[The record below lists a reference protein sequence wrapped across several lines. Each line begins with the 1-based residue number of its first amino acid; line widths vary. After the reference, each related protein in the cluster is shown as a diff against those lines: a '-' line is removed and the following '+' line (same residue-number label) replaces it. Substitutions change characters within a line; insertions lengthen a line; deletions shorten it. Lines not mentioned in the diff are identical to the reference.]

1 MRKFAG
7 LAAGAIGLAALAA
20 MTLPGNAAPRAAA
33 AKFGKPVKV
42 TPDLGFGYE
51 PTVISDKFGNLFAT
65 AHKENWQL
73 AVGPDGRATAQNR
86 SMSWAWWSKDNGK
99 TWQNLPTGPGDAF
112 SHNFGDE
119 GDMASDDAGYT
130 YFVDTN
136 VTDIT
141 FTAWKSSGK
150 GEVSFVN
157 HLPVAV
163 FGEPV
168 DDRPWVTAHGD
179 GVVMYIGNEGNKNQY
194 PGGQPPLGGN
204 GEPANGPGRYTVY
217 MSYDHGNTWDHIG
230 YQLNDSGWCR
240 PTADHKPGSKY
251 LYVLCGNDGN
261 PGAANEGTLYSFV
274 SADNGKHWKRYNIDQ
289 YYEATNPSG
298 TQKVGVDSYP
308 TVVVAKDG
316 SIWAMHVANNED
328 GDAQV
333 VSLYHSTNHGKSWK
347 KQIVTPKK
355 GWFEYT
361 WLGVAPNGN
370 LGMAAYYRGSTKAPW
385 KVYGSV
391 WKPGQQPTFTS
402 LDDAHPVAPTEADE
416 PPGDYLTANFS
427 PDNNLNIVWTRT
439 VLRSPVANADPSGE
453 VPKTLERDIYFA
465 RSL

>member
-1 MRKFAG
+1 MRKLAG
-7 LAAGAIGLAALAA
+7 LAAGAVGLAALAA

-33 AKFGKPVKV
+33 AKFGKAVKV
-42 TPDLGFGYE
+42 TPDLGYGYE

-73 AVGPDGRATAQNR
+73 AVGPDGRATTQNR
-86 SMSWAWWSKDNGK
+86 SMSWAWWSRDNGK

-130 YFVDTN
+130 YFVDTD

-141 FTAWKSSGK
+141 FTSWKASGK

-157 HLPVAV
+157 HLPLAV

-179 GVVMYIGNEGNKNQY
+179 GVVMYIGNEGNKNEY

-204 GEPANGPGRYTVY
+204 GEAANGPGRYTAY
-217 MSYDHGNTWDHIG
+217 MSYDHGATWDHLG
-230 YQLNDSGWCR
+230 YQLKDSGWCR
-240 PTADHKPGSKY
+240 PAADHAKGSKL
-251 LYVLCGNDGN
+251 LYVVCGNDKD
-261 PGAANEGTLYSFV
+261 TVYSYV
-274 SADNGKHWKRYNIDQ
+274 SADDGKHWKRYTIDE
-289 YYEATNPSG
+289 YAPAST
-298 TQKVGVDSYP
+298 DSYP
-308 TVVVAKDG
+308 TVVVGSDG
-316 SIWAMHVANNED
+316 TVSALHVSKNED
-328 GDAQV
+328 DPALEV
-333 VSLYHSTNHGKSWK
+333 IKLYRSKDHGKHWT
-347 KQIVTPKK
+347 KQVITPKK
-355 GWFEYT
+355 GQYVYT
-361 WLGVAPNGN
+361 WLGVAKDGR
-370 LGMAAYYRGSTKAPW
+370 LGMAAYYRGAKSQPW
-385 KVYGSV
+385 RVYGSV
-391 WKPGQQPTFTS
+391 WKAGQQPVLTS
-402 LDDAHPVAPTEADE
+402 LDEKNPVAPADATA

-427 PDNNLNIVWTRT
+427 PDGKLNIVWTRT